1 MWNYFWIHNMNAL
14 VCDQANFSSSLC
26 LSIFWFYGLCYSCD
40 LKLHIWWR
48 ATQILHWY
56 REKRTTNHKE
66 EDNFLSFIYQPC
78 FMEVRPFQFR
88 ELLSSLPGGDWEW
101 RVGLKS
107 VFIFHFLICAM
118 VTWTSALLCYST
130 PLSKNNLPI
139 THGPTTK
146 THTYSYVHVYESV
159 LYVIVL

>member
-1 MWNYFWIHNMNAL
+1 MNAL

-48 ATQILHWY
+48 ATQILHWH

-78 FMEVRPFQFR
+78 FMEVRRFQFR
-88 ELLSSLPGGDWEW
+88 ELLSSLPGGNWQIQKKRRNWSAFYRTLNYWWCIWLPNMIDIE
-101 RVGLKS
+101 VLTHCNSSFTFSKS
-107 VFIFHFLICAM
+107 SDKCFWSCSI
-118 VTWTSALLCYST
+118 
-130 PLSKNNLPI
+130 
-139 THGPTTK
+139 
-146 THTYSYVHVYESV
+146 
-159 LYVIVL
+159 